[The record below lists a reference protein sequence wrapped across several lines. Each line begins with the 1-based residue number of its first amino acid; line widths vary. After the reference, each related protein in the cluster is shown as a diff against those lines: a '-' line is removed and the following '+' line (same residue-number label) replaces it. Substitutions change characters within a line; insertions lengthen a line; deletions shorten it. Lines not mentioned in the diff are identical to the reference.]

1 MRPVKHQHRCCVAP
15 ESCCTSRP
23 ARRTSPNT
31 RESRPGRSRQLSQ
44 PHFHILTHSRHRFTT
59 PTNRS
64 HVSLPSTSVYIPLP
78 VTRAPEPPALN
89 ADSCTLHES
98 LLSILASSSFEGRL
112 SCTWC
117 PLPCVFHGTRLSA
130 AKPTKLDAASGSLSP
145 TALQQ
150 S

>member
-23 ARRTSPNT
+23 ACRTSSHT
-31 RESRPGRSRQLSQ
+31 RVSPGSITPTLTTSL
-44 PHFHILTHSRHRFTT
+44 PHLNSLPTQFTT
-59 PTNRS
+59 LGNRS
-64 HVSLPSTSVYIPLP
+64 HVSLFSTSVYIPLP
-78 VTRAPEPPALN
+78 VTKAPEHPALN
-89 ADSCTLHES
+89 PNSCTLHES